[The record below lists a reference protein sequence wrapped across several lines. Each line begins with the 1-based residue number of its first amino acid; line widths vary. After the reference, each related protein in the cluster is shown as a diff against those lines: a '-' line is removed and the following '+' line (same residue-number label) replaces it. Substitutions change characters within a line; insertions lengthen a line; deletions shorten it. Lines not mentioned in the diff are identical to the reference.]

1 VDVVLGV
8 GDIEVDFGAGG
19 RVGGEGES
27 RECLEARREECSVT
41 IGAFGDDSRS
51 DRVDLIEVEG
61 SLSSGDYDGVD
72 MGIKE
77 KYTSK
82 DVLHGAPL
90 RIAELTQ
97 DVCLASVAKMEAA
110 AVR

>member
-1 VDVVLGV
+1 
-8 GDIEVDFGAGG
+8 
-19 RVGGEGES
+19 
-27 RECLEARREECSVT
+27 
-41 IGAFGDDSRS
+41 
-51 DRVDLIEVEG
+51 LIEVEG
-61 SLSSGDYDGVD
+61 SLGSGDYDGAD
-72 MGIKE
+72 IE
-77 KYTSK
+77 IEERYTSK